1 MQNQFTERASIELYA
16 ESVTERA
23 STELYAESV
32 TERDVNRL
40 NSMQNQLQNVH
51 RDLTMCVSECC

>member
-40 NSMQNQLQNVH
+40 NSMQNH
-51 RDLTMCVSECC
+51 